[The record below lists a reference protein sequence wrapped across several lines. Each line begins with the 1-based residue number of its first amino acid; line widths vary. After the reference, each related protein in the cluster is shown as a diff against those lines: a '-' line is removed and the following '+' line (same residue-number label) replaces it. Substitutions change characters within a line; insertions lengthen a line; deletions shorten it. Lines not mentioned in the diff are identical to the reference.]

1 MTPNVQNP
9 SPRNFSNEKSYKP
22 VSGYLIVFI
31 DLLLIVLGI
40 VVMVS
45 ARQPIAG
52 LFVAAAIFSFPGFF
66 FVTPNGSRVLV
77 LFGEYIGTVKSNGFF
92 WVNPFFSKN
101 AISLRARN
109 FDSEKIKVNDKV
121 GNPIQIGVIL
131 VWQVRDT
138 FKAAFE
144 VDNYENFVRIQSDSA
159 VRKLAGMYPYDNF
172 EADSEVTLRSG
183 HDEVNGALEENL
195 KNRLDIAG
203 IHVIEARIG
212 YLAYA
217 PEIASAMLRRQQASA
232 VVAARFKIVE
242 GAVSM
247 VQMALDQLKES
258 NIIDLD
264 EERKAAMVSN
274 LMVVLCSDKD
284 VSPVVNTGT
293 LHP

>member
-1 MTPNVQNP
+1 MKT
-9 SPRNFSNEKSYKP
+9 EKIYTP
-22 VSGYLIVFI
+22 VSGYLMIVVA
-31 DLLLIVLGI
+31 LLLLAIG
-40 VVMVS
+40 
-45 ARQPIAG
+45 IAG
-52 LFVAAAIFSFPGFF
+52 PLVTRNFLLFLISGVGLFTLAGFF
-66 FVTPNGSRVLV
+66 FINPNDSMVLV
-77 LFGEYIGTVKSNGFF
+77 LFGDYKGTVKANGFY
-92 WVNPFFSKN
+92 WVNPFFSKKR
-101 AISLRARN
+101 ISLRARN

-159 VRKLAGMYPYDNF
+159 VRKLAGTYPYDNF
-172 EADSEVTLRSG
+172 DTDEEITLRSG
-183 HDEVNGALEENL
+183 QDEVNHALEENL

-217 PEIASAMLRRQQASA
+217 SEIAGAMLRRQQATA

-247 VQMALDQLKES
+247 VKMAIDHLAKEGVIELD
-258 NIIDLD
+258 D
-264 EERKAAMVSN
+264 ERKAAMVSN
-274 LMVVLCSDKD
+274 LMVVLCGDKD
-284 VSPVVNTGT
+284 ATPVVNAGT
-293 LHP
+293 LNQ

>member
-1 MTPNVQNP
+1 MK
-9 SPRNFSNEKSYKP
+9 NEKDFSP
-22 VSGYLIVFI
+22 LSGYVMLAIIF
-31 DLLLIVLGI
+31 LTFCFSLFGLIVL
-40 VVMVS
+40 
-45 ARQPIAG
+45 RHP
-52 LFVAAAIFSFPGFF
+52 FFIFPLVLSLILTPGFF
-66 FVTPNGSRVLV
+66 YINPNSSVVLV
-77 LFGEYIGTVKSNGFF
+77 LFGDYKGTAKSNGFF
-92 WVNPFFSKN
+92 WVNPLFAKK

-131 VWQVRDT
+131 VWQVKDT

-159 VRKLAGMYPYDNF
+159 VRTLAGEFAYDNF
-172 EADSEVTLRSG
+172 DSDEELTLRSG
-183 HDEVNGALEENL
+183 HTAVNHALEENL
-195 KNRLDIAG
+195 RKRLDIAG

-217 PEIASAMLRRQQASA
+217 PEIAGAMLRRQQATA
-232 VVAARFKIVE
+232 VVAARHKIVE

-247 VQMALDQLKES
+247 VHMALEQLSKH
-258 NIIDLD
+258 NIVDLD

-274 LMVVLCSDKD
+274 LMVVLCADKD

-293 LHP
+293 LHN

>member
-1 MTPNVQNP
+1 MTQEKDY
-9 SPRNFSNEKSYKP
+9 SPA
-22 VSGYLIVFI
+22 SGYVMLIIV
-31 DLLLIVLGI
+31 LLLLAAGI
-40 VVMVS
+40 WGIIAMRNPVFVW
-45 ARQPIAG
+45 PIAIS
-52 LFVAAAIFSFPGFF
+52 LLLMPGFF
-66 FVTPNGSRVLV
+66 YINPNASMVLV
-77 LFGEYIGTVKSNGFF
+77 LFGDYKGTVKKNGFY
-92 WVNPFFSKN
+92 WVNPLFSKKS
-101 AISLRARN
+101 ISLRARN

-144 VDNYENFVRIQSDSA
+144 VDNYENFVRIQSDAA

-172 EADSEVTLRSG
+172 DDDSEVTLRSG
-183 HDEVNGALEENL
+183 HDEVNHTLEENL
-195 KNRLDIAG
+195 RNRLEIAG

-217 PEIASAMLRRQQASA
+217 SEIASAMLRRQQAAA
-232 VVAARFKIVE
+232 VVSARYKIVE

-247 VQMALDQLKES
+247 VQMALDHLSKQQ
-258 NIIDLD
+258 IVDLD

-274 LMVVLCSDKD
+274 LMVVLCADKD

-293 LHP
+293 LNT

>member
-1 MTPNVQNP
+1 MKTEFDN
-9 SPRNFSNEKSYKP
+9 KP
-22 VSGYLIVFI
+22 ISGYAMLFAEIFLLGVTLMGLIAIRNPFFLLI
-31 DLLLIVLGI
+31 LLLAIV
-40 VVMVS
+40 MM
-45 ARQPIAG
+45 
-52 LFVAAAIFSFPGFF
+52 PGFF

-77 LFGEYIGTVKSNGFF
+77 LFGAYKGTVKENGFY
-92 WVNPFFSKN
+92 WVNPFFTKQS
-101 AISLRARN
+101 ISLRARN

-144 VDNYENFVRIQSDSA
+144 VDNYENFVRIQSDAA

-172 EADSEVTLRSG
+172 DDDSETTLRSG
-183 HDEVNGALEENL
+183 HDDVNSALEEFL
-195 KNRLDIAG
+195 RNRLDIAG

-217 PEIASAMLRRQQASA
+217 SEIAGAMLRRQQATA

-247 VQMALDQLKES
+247 VQMALDHLAKDK
-258 NIIDLD
+258 IVDLD
-264 EERKAAMVSN
+264 DERKAAMVSN
-274 LMVVLCSDKD
+274 LMVVLCGDKD

-293 LHP
+293 LNT